1 MPKLTYFSDTEVA
14 GLEPEVATKIDQAR
28 HLAAIPFI
36 ITSTRRTPE
45 QNLAVG
51 GVSDSA
57 HLKGLA
63 VDLAVPDSHAL
74 FLMVKACLD
83 VGFKRIVIGI
93 NVDSDGK
100 VAYHN
105 LHCDLDGTLPTPVLS
120 IKRYG

>member
-1 MPKLTYFSDTEVA
+1 MSKLTYFSDTEVA

-28 HLAAIPFI
+28 HLAGIPFI

-63 VDLAVPDSHAL
+63 VDLAVPSSNAL
-74 FLMVKACLD
+74 FLMVKSCLD
-83 VGFKRIVIGI
+83 VGFKRLVIGI
-93 NVDSDGK
+93 KIDSDGK
-100 VAYHN
+100 VVYHN
-105 LHCDLDGTLPTPVLS
+105 LHCDLDGTLPTPIIAV
-120 IKRYG
+120 KRYG